1 MTRRP
6 NLEARRRIL
15 EAARELFAAG
25 GYEAVSM
32 GRVAARAGLKK
43 ANLFHYYPTKEA
55 LGVAVL
61 AEAEGRYVAGVRAL
75 FADDDQDPVT
85 AVRLLFAR
93 GTPGPRRSGGA
104 ACCLVGRL
112 ALDAEDCGTPVRR
125 GIESCFAAWRAEI
138 ARFLGGWKRRGW
150 FRGSFRPEEGA
161 DAVLALY
168 EGGLLLARA
177 AGGADPFEHAERA
190 AVAVLVSWRA

>member
-15 EAARELFAAG
+15 EAARELFASG

-32 GRVAARAGLKK
+32 ERVAARAGLKK

-61 AEAEGRYVAGVRAL
+61 AEAERRYVEGVRAL
-75 FADDDQDPVT
+75 FADDARDPAT

-93 GTPGPRRSGGA
+93 ARPGPRRAGA

-112 ALDAEDCGTPVRR
+112 ALDAGDCGAPVRR
-125 GIESCFAAWRAEI
+125 GVESCFGAWRAEI
-138 ARFLGGWKRRGW
+138 ASFLGGWKRRGW
-150 FRGSFRPEEGA
+150 FRASFRPEEGA

-177 AGGADPFEHAERA
+177 SGGSDPFAHAERA
-190 AVAVLVSWRA
+190 AVAVLVAWRA